1 MITKIKKNVK
11 KYKDFLILTSLAIL
25 IFGFG
30 FSLGII
36 YGGKIF
42 ARPPIIIEK
51 DLLWEKEDFEIKEN
65 QREKY
70 VASKKGKYYY
80 PINCPLANNLSE
92 SNKIYFFSKEEAEA
106 QGYIYQSKCESY

>member
-1 MITKIKKNVK
+1 MITKIKKIVK
-11 KYKDFLILTSLAIL
+11 KYKDFLLLSFLAIL

-36 YGGKIF
+36 SGGKF
-42 ARPPIIIEK
+42 FGRSPIIIEK
-51 DLLWEKEDFEIKEN
+51 DLLWGKEDFETKEN
-65 QREKY
+65 QGEKY

-106 QGYIYQSKCESY
+106 QGYIYQSKCENY